1 MRCFR
6 SIAVSLK
13 IVVGALAMLWVPM
26 SACAELY
33 KYTNEDGVTV
43 LDSHVPAR
51 YVKNGYTILS
61 LDGRV
66 LEVVPRALTPKERRE
81 RDKRQAEKK
90 KREEEKKQQ
99 EIADQNLLR
108 LYSTPEDVIR
118 ARDTKL
124 ASIKGFIETSQAN
137 IQRLEEEKRNIESS
151 LADVERAGG
160 KIDNTQVDR
169 IHSIQNRV
177 KQIKKEI
184 EDKQNEMA
192 ELRSS
197 FAADLKRVRQLY
209 SQQNQNKRKNGANGS
224 SG

>member
-1 MRCFR
+1 
-6 SIAVSLK
+6 VSRLTEVMCRTRLIFNWMK
-13 IVVGALAMLWVPM
+13 VLVGALAVMWVSM

-81 RDKRQAEKK
+81 RDQKLARQQKEEEAKK
-90 KREEEKKQQ
+90 KQ
-99 EIADQNLLR
+99 EISDQNLLR
-108 LYSTPEDVIR
+108 LYSTPEDVVR

-124 ASIKGFIETSQAN
+124 ASIKGFIQTSNEN
-137 IQRLEEEKRNIESS
+137 ITRLEEQKRNIEAS

-160 KIDNTQVDR
+160 TIDKNQLDR
-169 IHSIQNRV
+169 IHSIENRV
-177 KQIKKEI
+177 GQIKQEI
-184 EDKQNEMA
+184 KDKQNEMT

-197 FAADLKRVRQLY
+197 FAADLKRVRELY
-209 SQQNQNKRKNGANGS
+209 GKD
-224 SG
+224 